1 MSVVSMFRRLL
12 LVTVTGLTGLAG
24 VASAQPE
31 RVVIGS
37 SVDQSQTAD
46 DKERAVNAATA
57 KRVLAKLIARE
68 SLPRGDVRHLDI
80 SVVSLTVDPLGEND
94 NVTVSAEVRI
104 AVSGGRGTLLQVF
117 AGGAKVEIP
126 GRSYRAHRLPGLRE
140 DALAGAVEAVYSKVK
155 RTLQTRPL
163 TVATR

>member
-1 MSVVSMFRRLL
+1 MFRRLL
-12 LVTVTGLTGLAG
+12 LVTVMGLTGLAG

-31 RVVIGS
+31 RTVIGS
-37 SVDQSQTAD
+37 PVDPTQTAD

-57 KRVLAKLIARE
+57 KRVLARLIARE
-68 SLPRGDVRHLDI
+68 SMPRGDARHLDI
-80 SVVSLTVDPLGEND
+80 SVVSLTIDPLGEN
-94 NVTVSAEVRI
+94 VIVSAEVRI
-104 AVSGGRGTLLQVF
+104 AVSGDRGTLLQVF

-140 DALAGAVEAVYSKVK
+140 DALAGAVEAVYTKVK
-155 RTLQTRPL
+155 RTLQTRQL

>member
-1 MSVVSMFRRLL
+1 MIAVGMFRSLF

-24 VASAQPE
+24 VASAQPD
-31 RVVIGS
+31 RVVIGT
-37 SVDQSQTAD
+37 SVDQTQTAD
-46 DKERAVNAATA
+46 DKERAANAATA

-68 SLPRGDVRHLDI
+68 SIPRGDVRHLDI
-80 SVVSLTVDPLGEND
+80 SVVSLTIDPLGEN
-94 NVTVSAEVRI
+94 VIVSAEVRI

-140 DALAGAVEAVYSKVK
+140 DALAGAVEAVFSKVK
-155 RTLQTRPL
+155 RTLQTREL

>member
-1 MSVVSMFRRLL
+1 MIAVGMFRRLF
-12 LVTVTGLTGLAG
+12 LVAVTGLTGLAG

-37 SVDQSQTAD
+37 SVDQTQTAE
-46 DKERAVNAATA
+46 DKERAANAATA

-68 SLPRGDVRHLDI
+68 SMPRGDVRHLDI
-80 SVVSLTVDPLGEND
+80 SVVSLTIDPLGEN
-94 NVTVSAEVRI
+94 VIVSAEVRI

-140 DALAGAVEAVYSKVK
+140 DALAGAVEAVFSKVK
-155 RTLQTRPL
+155 RTLKTRDV
-163 TVATR
+163 TVAAR

>member
-1 MSVVSMFRRLL
+1 M
-12 LVTVTGLTGLAG
+12 
-24 VASAQPE
+24 
-31 RVVIGS
+31 IGS
-37 SVDQSQTAD
+37 SVDQTQTAD
-46 DKERAVNAATA
+46 EKERVVNAATA

-68 SLPRGDVRHLDI
+68 SMPRGDVRHLDI
-80 SVVSLTVDPLGEND
+80 SVVSLTIDPLGEN
-94 NVTVSAEVRI
+94 VIVSAEVRI

-155 RTLQTRPL
+155 RTLQTRQL
-163 TVATR
+163 TVAAR

>member
-1 MSVVSMFRRLL
+1 MDMFRRLL
-12 LVTVTGLTGLAG
+12 LVAVTGLTGLAG

-37 SVDQSQTAD
+37 SVDQTQSAD

-68 SLPRGDVRHLDI
+68 SIPRGDVGHLDV
-80 SVVSLTVDPLGEND
+80 SVVSLTIDPLGEN
-94 NVTVSAEVRI
+94 VIVSAEVRI

-117 AGGAKVEIP
+117 AGGA
-126 GRSYRAHRLPGLRE
+126 
-140 DALAGAVEAVYSKVK
+140 
-155 RTLQTRPL
+155 
-163 TVATR
+163 